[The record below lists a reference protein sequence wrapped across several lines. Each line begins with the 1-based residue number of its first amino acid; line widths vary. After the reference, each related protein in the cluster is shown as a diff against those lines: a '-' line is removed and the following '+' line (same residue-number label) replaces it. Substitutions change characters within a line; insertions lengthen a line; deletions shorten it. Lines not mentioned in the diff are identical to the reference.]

1 MHVGIL
7 PAGGRRSPGGR
18 RRAACRVAKPS
29 CASRRNPRARPG
41 GTAAG
46 LSLLYTTVRAV
57 VGGLAGLWARARA
70 NSANSTARPPG
81 AYGEWDGWGGS
92 TTCICS
98 LSFAPCI
105 SCQKSEV
112 SEMHPSLFTFYAV
125 SAAQTAGHRPSTSY
139 HAFQDSLQCRLV
151 EDRYL
156 IITNRYVYQ
165 LV

>member
-1 MHVGIL
+1 MTQFPVLKAHVG
-7 PAGGRRSPGGR
+7 
-18 RRAACRVAKPS
+18 
-29 CASRRNPRARPG
+29 
-41 GTAAG
+41 
-46 LSLLYTTVRAV
+46 
-57 VGGLAGLWARARA
+57 
-70 NSANSTARPPG
+70 TARPPG
-81 AYGEWDGWGGS
+81 ASGEWDGWGGS

-156 IITNRYVYQ
+156 MITNRYMCVPINWYAYKQ
-165 LV
+165 QRHNQNQPEETIKNYNVHVIYIHVLMY